1 MTLKILSCWE
11 RLRIGAS
18 ILFLYCLLWKIHC
31 CEDASL
37 AGAWYCKFSLTLFKM
52 FFNSCFKE
60 VLPKEVTMDMQK
72 STLYFIKGCKMWE
85 MMFDK
90 SNG

>member
-1 MTLKILSCWE
+1 MPL
-11 RLRIGAS
+11 LRVLG
-18 ILFLYCLLWKIHC
+18 
-31 CEDASL
+31 
-37 AGAWYCKFSLTLFKM
+37 SLTLFKM